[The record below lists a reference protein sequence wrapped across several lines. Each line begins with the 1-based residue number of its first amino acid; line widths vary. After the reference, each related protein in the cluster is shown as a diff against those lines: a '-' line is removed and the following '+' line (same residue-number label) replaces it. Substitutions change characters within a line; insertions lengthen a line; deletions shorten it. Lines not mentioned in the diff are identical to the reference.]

1 MATILNDPGCATY
14 GGNTGTPGCAFYPD
28 QIVGAILVP
37 EEKEFSNSDLDTFIA
52 TCQTL
57 MLSAPA
63 TRIYPIFR
71 FDATTDNT
79 EDISIKTLG
88 YGGKQVTKEGKRD
101 YTFEMYQGGF
111 CHNAQLR
118 KFNNDKSKKVLLI
131 DAKNIVYGVRTS
143 TDGLKGFSLD
153 FFHAYDWK
161 VNTGEEAS
169 KFMVRFAFAKVR
181 EFNENLGYFDAGED
195 VEDALKGILDVEM
208 YDLGAGS
215 ATKKHVIGIRTV
227 CDKVNLYDAYAD
239 IVVAEFDHILTA
251 TKAGSAANPVACVK
265 DDVKKGWELEFAATS
280 GATPHI
286 ITLASPSVLAGKLIG
301 APPDNGYEAVTTL
314 SVTVA

>member
-1 MATILNDPGCATY
+1 MATLLNDPGCATY

-28 QIVGAILVP
+28 QIVGAILIP

-71 FDATTDNT
+71 FDAITDNT

-131 DAKNIVYGVRTS
+131 DAKNIVYGVRTAA
-143 TDGLKGFSLD
+143 DGLKGFSLD

-181 EFNENLGYFDAGED
+181 EFNEDLGYFDAGQD
-195 VEDALKGILDVEM
+195 VEDALKGILDVELV
-208 YDLGAGS
+208 DLGS
-215 ATKKHVIGIRTV
+215 RTTTKEHTIGIRTV
-227 CDKVNLYDAYAD
+227 CDKVNLYDAYSTLIDTNFAT
-239 IVVAEFDHILTA
+239 VFTA
-251 TKAGSAANPVACVK
+251 TKAGVTANPTDCAPNALL
-265 DDVKKGWELEFAATS
+265 KGWTLTFAAT
-280 GATPHI
+280 GTHVITMGTPAA
-286 ITLASPSVLAGKLIG
+286 LAALLIG
-301 APPDNGYEAVTTL
+301 AAPDNGYEAQETL
-314 SVTVA
+314 SITVD